1 MNQVDPEQILR
12 YKVAI
17 IGDGNV
23 GKTTLL
29 RRFATGMFQESRI
42 MTIGVDFQTV
52 VVKSGELSFKLT
64 VWDLA
69 GQERFASFRDN
80 FYRGARAVAIV
91 YDVTDRQSFESLPR
105 WEQEAK
111 SVVDHHR
118 FLVVANKVDQPNRVI
133 EAAEGKQYA
142 ASISAAYLETSAKT
156 GDGVA
161 RLFELLARAAH
172 TQRGESSVKPKS
184 H

>member
-1 MNQVDPEQILR
+1 MADTGSESVIR

-17 IGDGNV
+17 VGDGAV

-29 RRFATGMFQESRI
+29 RRYATGKFQESRI

-52 VVKSGELSFKLT
+52 ALEAAGKSFKLT

-69 GQERFASFRDN
+69 GQQRFAPFRGSF
-80 FYRGARAVAIV
+80 YLGARAVALV
-91 YDVTDRQSFESLPR
+91 YDVTDAQSLLDLPR
-105 WEQEAK
+105 WVKEATDVLQK
-111 SVVDHHR
+111 TW
-118 FLVVANKVDQPNRVI
+118 FLVVGNKIDLPRQVS
-133 EAAEGKQYA
+133 AAEGKQFA
-142 ASISAAYLETSAKT
+142 ASIDAAYLETSAKT

-172 TQRGESSVKPKS
+172 APR
-184 H
+184 

>member
-1 MNQVDPEQILR
+1 
-12 YKVAI
+12 
-17 IGDGNV
+17 
-23 GKTTLL
+23 TTLL

-52 VVKSGELSFKLT
+52 AVKSGDLSFKLT

-69 GQERFASFRDN
+69 GQERFASFREN
-80 FYRGARAVAIV
+80 FYLGARAVAMV
-91 YDVTDRQSFESLPR
+91 YGVTDRPSFDDLSR
-105 WEQEAK
+105 WLQEAK
-111 SVVDHHR
+111 AVVDHNR
-118 FLVVANKVDQPNRVI
+118 FLVVGNKIDVPNRAV
-133 EAAEGKQYA
+133 EMAEGKQYA

-172 TQRGESSVKPKS
+172 TQR
-184 H
+184 

>member
-1 MNQVDPEQILR
+1 MSEVNSEQILR

-29 RRFATGMFQESRI
+29 RRFATGKFQESRI

-52 VVKSGELSFKLT
+52 AVKSGELSFKLT

-69 GQERFASFRDN
+69 GQERFASFREN
-80 FYRGARAVAIV
+80 FYRGARAVAMV
-91 YDVTDRQSFESLPR
+91 YDVTDRQSFDALSR
-105 WEQEAK
+105 WLQEAK
-111 SVVDHHR
+111 AVIDHNR
-118 FLVVANKVDQPNRVI
+118 FLVVGNKIDVPGRVV
-133 EAAEGKQYA
+133 EVAQGKEYA

-172 TQRGESSVKPKS
+172 SQR
-184 H
+184 

>member
-1 MNQVDPEQILR
+1 MAETTSEQILR

-52 VVKSGELSFKLT
+52 AIQTGELSFKLT

-69 GQERFASFRDN
+69 GQERFASFREN
-80 FYRGARAVAIV
+80 FYLGARAVAMV
-91 YDVTDRQSFESLPR
+91 YDVTDRQSFDDLSR
-105 WEQEAK
+105 WLKEAK
-111 SVVDHHR
+111 SAVDHNR
-118 FLVVANKVDQPNRVI
+118 FLVIGNKIDMPNRVV

-172 TQRGESSVKPKS
+172 TQR
-184 H
+184 

>member
-1 MNQVDPEQILR
+1 MSEVGSEQILR

-52 VVKSGELSFKLT
+52 AVKTGDQSFKLT

-69 GQERFASFRDN
+69 GQ
-80 FYRGARAVAIV
+80 
-91 YDVTDRQSFESLPR
+91 
-105 WEQEAK
+105 
-111 SVVDHHR
+111 
-118 FLVVANKVDQPNRVI
+118 
-133 EAAEGKQYA
+133 
-142 ASISAAYLETSAKT
+142 
-156 GDGVA
+156 
-161 RLFELLARAAH
+161 
-172 TQRGESSVKPKS
+172 
-184 H
+184 